1 MVLIDIIVYL
11 PNKYIYYR
19 KKLYHRYFMKKEAK
33 TPIDNG
39 HKLPPCYDFLS
50 ESVENRVKIQTN
62 QTPTLF
68 LAPYLFYI
76 LFSV

>member
-1 MVLIDIIVYL
+1 
-11 PNKYIYYR
+11 
-19 KKLYHRYFMKKEAK
+19 MKKEAK